1 MTFDAALADRVRDL
15 VTADPRLDG
24 RDVSERRMF
33 GGLAF
38 LLDGN
43 MACVVRGKGG
53 FMVRL
58 DPATTAELVEST
70 PADYMEMRG
79 RPMKG
84 WLQVSSADVGSD
96 DDLRFWFDMA
106 VDFTTTLPPKS

>member
-1 MTFDAALADRVRDL
+1 MTFDAALADRVRGL
-15 VTADPRLDG
+15 VVEDPRVDG
-24 RDVSERRMF
+24 REVSERKMF

-53 FMVRL
+53 LMVRL
-58 DPATTAELVEST
+58 DPSTTSELVEST
-70 PADYMEMRG
+70 PAEYVEMRG

-84 WLQVSSADVGSD
+84 WLHLSSADVAADGE
-96 DDLRFWFDMA
+96 LRFWFDMA
-106 VDFTTTLPPKS
+106 VDFTTALPPKG